1 MHKSSMRLQ
10 IFILVFVLLLIL
22 NFLKCVGFQISF
34 DLWHSNKRFLFKTVQ
49 INESGYSKQDLLFF
63 VVATMQMCFIG
74 LKAIN
79 YRWRNRCLNQG
90 IFLQRSVLLQSREPL
105 KIKNKMKTSLLKILA
120 SFVLITAI
128 YLSLGQIF
136 KLF

>member
-1 MHKSSMRLQ
+1 MPQSSMRLQ
-10 IFILVFVLLLIL
+10 IFILVFALLLIL

-49 INESGYSKQDLLFF
+49 MNESGYSKQDLLFF
-63 VVATMQMCFIG
+63 VVAAMQMFFIG

-79 YRWRNRCLNQG
+79 YRWRNHCLNQG
-90 IFLQRSVLLQSREPL
+90 IFPQRSVLLQSREPL